1 MFRRLLILLGG
12 ALLLTSCIPTQKTV
26 AREAALNDWLTD
38 AEKPVQVINQRFE
51 ARCAPGYN
59 CYTLIDKAGRTY
71 YAQNV
76 RMELPATIP

>member
-1 MFRRLLILLGG
+1 MFKYLLLLFGC
-12 ALLLTSCIPTQKTV
+12 ALLFTACIPTQKTV
-26 AREAALNDWLTD
+26 AREAALNDWLAD
-38 AEKPVQVINQRFE
+38 AQKPVQVIDQRFE

-71 YAQNV
+71 FAQNV